1 LFEKDL
7 FGLLYLECSFIMI
20 FEITCTEMELFLVQ
34 VAGYLSEE
42 FIVLV
47 LRLSKI
53 SVLKMK
59 T

>member
-1 LFEKDL
+1 
-7 FGLLYLECSFIMI
+7 MI